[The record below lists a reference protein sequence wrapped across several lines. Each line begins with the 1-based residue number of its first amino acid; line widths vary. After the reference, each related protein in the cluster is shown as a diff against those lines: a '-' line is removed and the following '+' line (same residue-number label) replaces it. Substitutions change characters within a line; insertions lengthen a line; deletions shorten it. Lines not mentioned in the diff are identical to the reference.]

1 MRKTIAAFCLLMT
14 PLSAIGSSR
23 AADDADVI
31 VSGANVFPVV
41 YEPLQKTACKSLA
54 LPGTYR
60 YYRRL
65 GDGRGNSGPGVL
77 VSTVKVRRVPG
88 NPGVF
93 SATERK
99 VSGSLPGFLQTPYIQ
114 LWQFNGC
121 TLIFA
126 KNAREPL
133 FVGSHDRIADP
144 KRIIFYGFAGET
156 SELRRL

>member
-1 MRKTIAAFCLLMT
+1 MRKTVAAFCLLST
-14 PLSAIGSSR
+14 PFSATASSR

-65 GDGRGNSGPGVL
+65 GDGRGNSGPGIL
-77 VSTVKVRRVPG
+77 VSTVEIRRVPG

-93 SATERK
+93 SAKETK

-126 KNAREPL
+126 KNPREPL
-133 FVGSHDRIADP
+133 FVGSHDRMDGP
-144 KRIIFYGFAGET
+144 KRIIFYGFAGDA